1 MSTFG
6 RKTHSATR
14 GGQTVLKALT
24 WAIPLLFLVIFFY
37 QPMAAIIRLVFAEQF
52 SGGWQL
58 INAGDILR
66 PLEFTFSQ
74 AALSTLL
81 TLLLGIPAAYLF
93 SHYKFAGKNLL
104 NLVSTLPFILPTVV
118 VAAGFN
124 ALLGPRGLLN
134 LGLMGLFELNEAPI
148 RFVNSIGA
156 ILVVHVFYNITIVIR
171 IVSNAMA
178 SLDQRLAQAAKTLG
192 ATPMKVLTEITLPL
206 LTPAVLS
213 ATLLVFLFDFTSFGV
228 ILLMGG
234 PGMNTIEV
242 AIYKQVFFNLNLPLA
257 GLLSIVQLVI
267 TFGVTILYNRVTHRN
282 PAGRLQHIEP
292 ITPVAPKTRGAKA
305 AIFVLV
311 VLLLLFIVS
320 PMAAL
325 VGRSFSQLE
334 PARGEGGDFRAGISL
349 AYYREL
355 FSNRQDSLFYV
366 PPLLAIM
373 TAIIF
378 RHVILCLVLGIVAGG
393 VLVIWP
399 TDQLAVWGVWHA
411 FYYYFLRHAI
421 LDAFRIEIISFVLL
435 ICAIVGL
442 AQHSGGINSVINWLM
457 RFCRTA
463 RAARITTAL
472 IGLMVFFDDYMNCI
486 IVGNA
491 LRPLTDRYRVS
502 RAKLAYIV
510 DSTAAPVAGLAL
522 VSTWIAFELSQIT
535 EGLVAARISAEPF
548 EVFIRTIPYRFYC
561 WFTLILVFVIASMG
575 RDYGP
580 MLAAERRALTD
591 APPDDAPSE
600 EGRPSGPNGRAMYA
614 ILPIGLT
621 LVAIVVGL
629 WWTAQPG
636 PGESPIVADGL
647 LDYLQQTLG
656 RANSARA
663 FSRASAFG
671 YLFALALVLG
681 GKAMTFRQAMRASF
695 VSIRAILGA
704 IVILLLAWS
713 IGAACRDVGTADYL
727 VAMFHSVL
735 NPVGFS
741 LIIFGL
747 SCLVAFATG
756 SSYSTMAILLPNVVP
771 LALAV
776 GEGSAL
782 GGMALIVM
790 SIGAV
795 LEGAIFGDHC
805 SPISDTT
812 ILSSI
817 SSRCDLIEHVR
828 TQMPYGLTGMIIAVV
843 VGYTPVAL
851 GAPPVLCLASGAAV
865 LILVVRVLGQRTVPS
880 DSSAA

>member
-6 RKTHSATR
+6 RNTHSATR

-134 LGLMGLFELNEAPI
+134 LGLMDLFELNEAPI

-292 ITPVAPKTRGAKA
+292 ITAVAPKTRGAKA

-366 PPLLAIM
+366 PPLLAIKNS
-373 TAIIF
+373 
-378 RHVILCLVLGIVAGG
+378 LVYALATIGITLPLGF
-393 VLVIWP
+393 L
-399 TDQLAVWGVWHA
+399 LAYALNQKGRWK
-411 FYYYFLRHAI
+411 
-421 LDAFRIEIISFVLL
+421 
-435 ICAIVGL
+435 
-442 AQHSGGINSVINWLM
+442 NWLEPVIM
-457 RFCRTA
+457 LPLGASAVTLGLGLLVVFYTQNSLFQTLPILIPIAHSLIALPFVVRILMPALGKIPGSLRE
-463 RAARITTAL
+463 AARSLGASPRQVIREIDMPLLFRSAVASAIFAFT
-472 IGLMVFFDDYMNCI
+472 IS
-486 IVGNA
+486 VGEFGASSFIASPTN
-491 LRPLTDRYRVS
+491 PT
-502 RAKLAYIV
+502 I
-510 DSTAAPVAGLAL
+510 PVAIYRYISQPGGMNYGQALAMSSILL
-522 VSTWIAFELSQIT
+522 VTCLLGVMLIEKT
-535 EGLVAARISAEPF
+535 RIPGE
-548 EVFIRTIPYRFYC
+548 EVF
-561 WFTLILVFVIASMG
+561 
-575 RDYGP
+575 
-580 MLAAERRALTD
+580 
-591 APPDDAPSE
+591 
-600 EGRPSGPNGRAMYA
+600 
-614 ILPIGLT
+614 
-621 LVAIVVGL
+621 
-629 WWTAQPG
+629 
-636 PGESPIVADGL
+636 
-647 LDYLQQTLG
+647 
-656 RANSARA
+656 
-663 FSRASAFG
+663 
-671 YLFALALVLG
+671 
-681 GKAMTFRQAMRASF
+681 
-695 VSIRAILGA
+695 
-704 IVILLLAWS
+704 
-713 IGAACRDVGTADYL
+713 
-727 VAMFHSVL
+727 
-735 NPVGFS
+735 
-741 LIIFGL
+741 
-747 SCLVAFATG
+747 
-756 SSYSTMAILLPNVVP
+756 
-771 LALAV
+771 
-776 GEGSAL
+776 
-782 GGMALIVM
+782 
-790 SIGAV
+790 
-795 LEGAIFGDHC
+795 
-805 SPISDTT
+805 
-812 ILSSI
+812 
-817 SSRCDLIEHVR
+817 
-828 TQMPYGLTGMIIAVV
+828 
-843 VGYTPVAL
+843 
-851 GAPPVLCLASGAAV
+851 
-865 LILVVRVLGQRTVPS
+865 
-880 DSSAA
+880 